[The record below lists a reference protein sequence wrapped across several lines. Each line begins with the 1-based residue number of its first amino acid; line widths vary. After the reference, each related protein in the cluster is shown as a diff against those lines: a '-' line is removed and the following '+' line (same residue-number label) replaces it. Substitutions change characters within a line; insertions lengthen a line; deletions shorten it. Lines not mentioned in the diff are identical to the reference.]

1 MTTDDRIRELA
12 RDYNAPPRAL
22 DAARREEIWNRIQR
36 ERGASSPRTAHR
48 IRPRHRNR
56 LQTIA
61 AVAAVLLIGILI
73 GRTTVDRPD
82 ERQATTSDHAT
93 ANVDR
98 VTTTNDHPVTPG
110 NGLGTPGERLS
121 ADDTPSPDATH
132 RLATRDYLLRTET
145 LLTEF
150 RLAAASP
157 TPESALPGTGPWA
170 SSLLLET
177 RLLMDSAIGENPD
190 LQRLL
195 RDLELILAEIVQLAD
210 AADER
215 ERQEIRRSL
224 EERGVLLRLRRAV
237 PAKAGTRGA

>member
-12 RDYNAPPRAL
+12 RDYNAPPRQL
-22 DAARREEIWNRIQR
+22 DAARREEIWDRIQR
-36 ERGASSPRTAHR
+36 ERSTSSPRTARH
-48 IRPRHRNR
+48 IDPRRRNR
-56 LQTIA
+56 LQTVA
-61 AVAAVLLIGILI
+61 AVAAVLLVGILI
-73 GRTTVDRPD
+73 GRTTVDRPGD
-82 ERQATTSDHAT
+82 Q
-93 ANVDR
+93 
-98 VTTTNDHPVTPG
+98 VTTT
-110 NGLGTPGERLS
+110 GEHLAS
-121 ADDTPSPDATH
+121 TGDPTTTGAPPASTNTTLPDATH

-170 SSLLLET
+170 SGLLLET
-177 RLLMDSAIGENPD
+177 RLLMDSPIGENPE

>member
-1 MTTDDRIRELA
+1 MTSDDRIRELT
-12 RDYNAPPRAL
+12 RDYNTPRREL
-22 DAARREEIWNRIQR
+22 DARRREEIWNRIQR
-36 ERGASSPRTAHR
+36 ERSASSSRTAHR
-48 IRPRHRNR
+48 IRPRRRNR
-56 LQTIA
+56 LQTIV

-73 GRTTVDRPD
+73 GRTTVDRTGD
-82 ERQATTSDHAT
+82 QVATTGAPQTTGSP
-93 ANVDR
+93 
-98 VTTTNDHPVTPG
+98 TTTGVPTTTGEPPASAHTP
-110 NGLGTPGERLS
+110 
-121 ADDTPSPDATH
+121 PDATH

-170 SSLLLET
+170 SGLLLET
-177 RLLMDSAIGENPD
+177 RLLMDSPIGENPE

>member
-12 RDYNAPPRAL
+12 RDYNAAPRQL
-22 DAARREEIWNRIQR
+22 DAARREEIWDRIQR
-36 ERGASSPRTAHR
+36 QRRTSP
-48 IRPRHRNR
+48 PRKARHIGPRRRNR
-56 LQTIA
+56 LQTVA

-73 GRTTVDRPD
+73 GRTTVDRP
-82 ERQATTSDHAT
+82 
-93 ANVDR
+93 
-98 VTTTNDHPVTPG
+98 
-110 NGLGTPGERLS
+110 GERLATIGGNGDNS
-121 ADDTPSPDATH
+121 EYATDTGERPATTRERPPIEDARPTPTTALPDATH

-170 SSLLLET
+170 SGLLLET
-177 RLLMDSAIGENPD
+177 RLLMDSPIGENPE